1 MRSCRAAHPNT
12 IWCVV
17 GPGGWRREG
26 WREEL
31 NKSTTGQSSACR
43 PCVGAVR
50 PILTPSGALQRRGG
64 GMHVTQMNNMESAF
78 KLGTTVSLYDNAA
91 VHSNTAVRHVCHSV

>member
-64 GMHVTQMNNMESAF
+64 GMHVTRGA
-78 KLGTTVSLYDNAA
+78 TVSLYDNAA